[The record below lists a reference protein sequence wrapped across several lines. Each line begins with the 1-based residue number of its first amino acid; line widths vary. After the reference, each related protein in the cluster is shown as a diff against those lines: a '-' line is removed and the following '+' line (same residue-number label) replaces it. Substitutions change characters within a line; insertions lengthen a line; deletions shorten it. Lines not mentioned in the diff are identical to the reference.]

1 MTEVLRAESLNKF
14 FYGPSD
20 FHVLKDISFSVFKGE
35 FVTIVGKS
43 GSGKSTLLYLLATLD
58 TDYTGEIT
66 IYNKNVT
73 GLKQNELAKFRNAH
87 LGFIFQ
93 SHYLLPEFTVLQ
105 NVMIPALKLKMKSK
119 KTIEKEAWDILKQME
134 MESFVDHLAT
144 SLSGGQQQRVAI
156 ARALIN
162 NPDIIMADE
171 PTGNL
176 DSVNSSIILN
186 IFKDLSK
193 KGITIIA
200 ITHDEDFAAKSN
212 RQLLMIDGSLKQTSI
227 S

>member
-212 RQLLMIDGSLKQTSI
+212 RQLLMIDGSLKQT
-227 S
+227 

>member
-134 MESFVDHLAT
+134 MES
-144 SLSGGQQQRVAI
+144 
-156 ARALIN
+156 
-162 NPDIIMADE
+162 
-171 PTGNL
+171 
-176 DSVNSSIILN
+176 
-186 IFKDLSK
+186 
-193 KGITIIA
+193 
-200 ITHDEDFAAKSN
+200 
-212 RQLLMIDGSLKQTSI
+212 
-227 S
+227 